1 MTLTVPTL
9 VTIMRIALALA
20 IVVPFL
26 VLDRPAADFWAA
38 VLFAAASAS
47 DFLDGYLARR
57 TGSATEFGAMLDSIA
72 DKVLIASAFIV
83 IAAHSGIGA
92 YVAPP
97 FALILFREFLVS
109 GLRERLAGGAQGLNV
124 TYLAKW
130 KTTAQMLASM
140 LLICIGGFA
149 AAGWSGFARAADGGP
164 TWPDM
169 AGIAMAW
176 IACVLTLVS
185 GFDYF
190 AKAASILKGAPDDG

>member
-1 MTLTVPTL
+1 
-9 VTIMRIALALA
+9 MRIALALA

-26 VLDRPAADFWAA
+26 LLDRPAADFWAA

-83 IAAHSGIGA
+83 IAAHSGIGG
-92 YVAPP
+92 YVAPA

-109 GLRERLAGGAQGLNV
+109 GLRERLAGRAQGLQV

-130 KTTAQMLASM
+130 KTAAQMLAC
-140 LLICIGGFA
+140 LVLICIGGFA
-149 AAGWSGFARAADGGP
+149 AAGWSWFVRPPDGGP
-164 TWPDM
+164 AWPDM
-169 AGIAMAW
+169 VGIAMAW

>member
-38 VLFAAASAS
+38 ILFAAASAS

-97 FALILFREFLVS
+97 FALILFREFLIA
-109 GLRERLAGGAQGLNV
+109 GIRERLAGREQGLNV

-130 KTTAQMLASM
+130 KTAAQMLASM

-149 AAGWSGFARAADGGP
+149 AAGWGGFARAPDGGP

-169 AGIAMAW
+169 IGIAMAW